1 MDVCGWRGEI
11 IMYALE
17 VIQQELHEDIARFG
31 RITYVKK
38 GEILMRPEECMEHFF
53 IILEGRVKISQI
65 NFENGKEQILYLL
78 AKGDMYDIISLL
90 DGKLHENVAM
100 ALDDVKLLVFPI
112 ELFREWIETKPSFN
126 KLFFPYV
133 AKQLRDVETLATDLS
148 LYDTTTRLVK
158 LIARN
163 IEQQGDK
170 QTLKLINNLSHDEL
184 ANLIGTVR
192 KVLNRNLQ
200 ALKKEGLIDI
210 KRKEIRIKDSQ
221 NLLEHLPEE

>member
-1 MDVCGWRGEI
+1 
-11 IMYALE
+11 MYALD
-17 VIQQELHEDIARFG
+17 VIQEELHDDITRFG
-31 RITYVKK
+31 RVSFVKK
-38 GEILMRPEECMEHFF
+38 GDTLMRPEECLEHFF
-53 IILEGRVKISQI
+53 VILEGRVKISQI

-78 AKGDMYDIISLL
+78 SKGDMYDVVSLL
-90 DGKLHENVAM
+90 DGKSHENIAM

-126 KLFFPYV
+126 RLFFPYV
-133 AKQLRDVETLATDLS
+133 AKQLRNVENLASDLS

-163 IEQQGDK
+163 IEQEGDK
-170 QTLKLINNLSHDEL
+170 QTLKLINNLSHEEL

-210 KRKEIRIKDSQ
+210 KRKEIYIKDSQ
-221 NLLEHLPEE
+221 NLLEHLPSD

>member
-1 MDVCGWRGEI
+1 
-11 IMYALE
+11 MYALE
-17 VIQQELHEDIARFG
+17 VIQQELQEDIARFG
-31 RITYVKK
+31 RMSFVKK
-38 GEILMRPEECMEHFF
+38 GEVLMRPEECLEHFF
-53 IILEGRVKISQI
+53 VLLEGRVKVSQI

-78 AKGDMYDIISLL
+78 SKGDMYDVVSLL
-90 DGKLHENVAM
+90 DGKMHENMAM

-133 AKQLRDVETLATDLS
+133 AKQLREMENLASDLS

-158 LIARN
+158 LIAKN
-163 IEQQGDK
+163 IEKEGDK

-200 ALKKEGLIDI
+200 SLKKEGLIDI
-210 KRKEIRIKDSQ
+210 KRKEIYIKDSQ
-221 NLLEHLPEE
+221 NLLEHLPLE

>member
-1 MDVCGWRGEI
+1 
-11 IMYALE
+11 MYALD
-17 VIQQELHEDIARFG
+17 VIQEELHDDITRFG
-31 RITYVKK
+31 RVSFVKK
-38 GEILMRPEECMEHFF
+38 GDTLMRPEECLEHFF
-53 IILEGRVKISQI
+53 VILEGRVKISQI

-78 AKGDMYDIISLL
+78 SKGDMYDVVSLL
-90 DGKLHENVAM
+90 DGKPHENIAM

-126 KLFFPYV
+126 RLFFPYV
-133 AKQLRDVETLATDLS
+133 AKQLRNVENLASDLS

-163 IEQQGDK
+163 IEQEGDK
-170 QTLKLINNLSHDEL
+170 QTLKLANNLSHEEL

-210 KRKEIRIKDSQ
+210 KRKEIYIKDSQ
-221 NLLEHLPEE
+221 NLLEHLPTD

>member
-1 MDVCGWRGEI
+1 
-11 IMYALE
+11 MYALE

-78 AKGDMYDIISLL
+78 TKGDMYDIISLL
-90 DGKLHENVAM
+90 DGKLHENVSM

>member
-1 MDVCGWRGEI
+1 
-11 IMYALE
+11 MYALE
-17 VIQQELHEDIARFG
+17 VIQQELQEDIARFG
-31 RITYVKK
+31 RVSFVKK
-38 GEILMRPEECMEHFF
+38 GEVLMRPEECLEHFF
-53 IILEGRVKISQI
+53 VLLEGRVKVSQI

-78 AKGDMYDIISLL
+78 SKGDMYDVVSLL
-90 DGKLHENVAM
+90 DGKAHENMAM

-133 AKQLRDVETLATDLS
+133 AKQLREMENLASDLS

-158 LIARN
+158 LIAKN
-163 IEQQGDK
+163 IEKEGDK

-200 ALKKEGLIDI
+200 SLKKEGLIDI
-210 KRKEIRIKDSQ
+210 KRKEIYIKDSQ
-221 NLLEHLPEE
+221 NLLEHLPLE

>member
-1 MDVCGWRGEI
+1 
-11 IMYALE
+11 MYALE
-17 VIQQELHEDIARFG
+17 VIERELHDDMTRFG
-31 RITYVKK
+31 RVTHVKK
-38 GEILMRPEECMEHFF
+38 GDTLMRPEECLEHFF
-53 IILEGRVKISQI
+53 VILEGRVKVSQI
-65 NFENGKEQILYLL
+65 NFETGKEQILYLL
-78 AKGDMYDIISLL
+78 TKGDMYDVVTLL
-90 DGKLHENVAM
+90 DAKEHENVAM

-112 ELFREWIETKPSFN
+112 ELFREWVETKPSFN

-133 AKQLRDVETLATDLS
+133 AKQLRAVETLASDLS

-163 IEQQGDK
+163 IEKEGDT
-170 QTLKLINNLSHDEL
+170 QTLKLINNLSHEEL

-210 KRKEIRIKDSQ
+210 KRKEICIKDSQ
-221 NLLEHLPEE
+221 NILEHLPSE

>member
-1 MDVCGWRGEI
+1 
-11 IMYALE
+11 MYALD

-31 RITYVKK
+31 RVSFVKK
-38 GEILMRPEECMEHFF
+38 GEVLMRPEECLEHFF
-53 IILEGRVKISQI
+53 VILEGRVKVSQI

-78 AKGDMYDIISLL
+78 SKGDMYDVVTLL
-90 DGKLHENVAM
+90 DGQSHENVAM

-112 ELFREWIETKPSFN
+112 ELFRGWIETKPSFN
-126 KLFFPYV
+126 KLFLPYV
-133 AKQLRDVETLATDLS
+133 AKQLRDVETLASDLS
-148 LYDTTTRLVK
+148 LYDTTTRLIK

-163 IEQQGDK
+163 IEQQGDT

-184 ANLIGTVR
+184 ASLIGTVR

-200 ALKKEGLIDI
+200 SLKKEGLIDI

>member
-1 MDVCGWRGEI
+1 
-11 IMYALE
+11 MYALE

-31 RITYVKK
+31 RMSFVKK
-38 GEILMRPEECMEHFF
+38 GEVLMRPEECLEHFF
-53 IILEGRVKISQI
+53 VLLEGRVKVSQI
-65 NFENGKEQILYLL
+65 NFETGKEQILYLL
-78 AKGDMYDIISLL
+78 SKGDMYDVVSLL
-90 DGKLHENVAM
+90 DGKMHENMAM

-133 AKQLRDVETLATDLS
+133 AKQLREMENLASDLS

-158 LIARN
+158 LIAKN
-163 IEQQGDK
+163 IEKEGDK

-200 ALKKEGLIDI
+200 SLKKEGLIDI
-210 KRKEIRIKDSQ
+210 KRKEIYIKDSQ
-221 NLLEHLPEE
+221 NLLEHLPTE

>member
-1 MDVCGWRGEI
+1 
-11 IMYALE
+11 MYALE
-17 VIQQELHEDIARFG
+17 VIQQELQEDIARFG
-31 RITYVKK
+31 RVSFVKK
-38 GEILMRPEECMEHFF
+38 GEVLMRPEECLEHFF
-53 IILEGRVKISQI
+53 VLLEGRVKVSQI

-78 AKGDMYDIISLL
+78 SKGDMYDVVSLL
-90 DGKLHENVAM
+90 DGKAHENMAM

-133 AKQLRDVETLATDLS
+133 AKQLREMENLASDLS

-158 LIARN
+158 LTAKN
-163 IEQQGDK
+163 IEKEGDK

-200 ALKKEGLIDI
+200 SLKKEGLIDI
-210 KRKEIRIKDSQ
+210 KRKEIYIKDSQ
-221 NLLEHLPEE
+221 NLLEHLPLE

>member
-1 MDVCGWRGEI
+1 
-11 IMYALE
+11 MYALE
-17 VIQQELHEDIARFG
+17 VIQQELQEDIARFG
-31 RITYVKK
+31 RVSFVKK
-38 GEILMRPEECMEHFF
+38 GEVLMRPEECLEHFF
-53 IILEGRVKISQI
+53 VLLEGRVKVSQI

-78 AKGDMYDIISLL
+78 SKGDMYDVVSLL
-90 DGKLHENVAM
+90 DGKMHENMAM

-133 AKQLRDVETLATDLS
+133 AKQLREMENLASDLS

-158 LIARN
+158 LIAKN
-163 IEQQGDK
+163 IEKEGDK

-200 ALKKEGLIDI
+200 SLKKEGLIDI
-210 KRKEIRIKDSQ
+210 KRKEIYIKDSQ
-221 NLLEHLPEE
+221 NLLEHLPLE

>member
-1 MDVCGWRGEI
+1 
-11 IMYALE
+11 MYALE
-17 VIQQELHEDIARFG
+17 VIQQELQEDIARFG
-31 RITYVKK
+31 RMSFVKK
-38 GEILMRPEECMEHFF
+38 GEVLMRPEECLEHFF
-53 IILEGRVKISQI
+53 VLLEGRVKVSQI

-78 AKGDMYDIISLL
+78 SKGDMYDVVSLL
-90 DGKLHENVAM
+90 DGKAHENMAM

-133 AKQLRDVETLATDLS
+133 AKQLREMENLASDLS

-158 LIARN
+158 LIAKN
-163 IEQQGDK
+163 IEKEGDK

-200 ALKKEGLIDI
+200 SLKKEGLIDI
-210 KRKEIRIKDSQ
+210 RRKEIYIKDSQ
-221 NLLEHLPEE
+221 NLLEHLPLE

>member
-1 MDVCGWRGEI
+1 
-11 IMYALE
+11 MYALE

-112 ELFREWIETKPSFN
+112 ELFREWIETKSSFN

>member
-1 MDVCGWRGEI
+1 
-11 IMYALE
+11 MYALE
-17 VIQQELHEDIARFG
+17 VIQQELHVDIARFG
-31 RITYVKK
+31 RMSFVKK
-38 GEILMRPEECMEHFF
+38 GEVLMRPEECLEHFF
-53 IILEGRVKISQI
+53 VLLEGRVKVSQI
-65 NFENGKEQILYLL
+65 NFETGKEQILYLL
-78 AKGDMYDIISLL
+78 SKGDMYDVVSLL
-90 DGKLHENVAM
+90 DGKMHENMAM

-133 AKQLRDVETLATDLS
+133 AKQLREMENLASDLS

-158 LIARN
+158 LIAKN
-163 IEQQGDK
+163 IEKEGDK

-200 ALKKEGLIDI
+200 SLKKEGLIDI
-210 KRKEIRIKDSQ
+210 KRKEIYIKDSQ
-221 NLLEHLPEE
+221 NLLEHLPTE

>member
-1 MDVCGWRGEI
+1 
-11 IMYALE
+11 MYALE
-17 VIQQELHEDIARFG
+17 VIQQELQEDIARFG
-31 RITYVKK
+31 RVSFVKK
-38 GEILMRPEECMEHFF
+38 GEVLMRPEECLEHFF
-53 IILEGRVKISQI
+53 VLLEGRVKVSQI

-78 AKGDMYDIISLL
+78 SKGDMYDVVSLL
-90 DGKLHENVAM
+90 DGKAHENMAM

-133 AKQLRDVETLATDLS
+133 AKQLREMENLASDLS

-158 LIARN
+158 LIAKN
-163 IEQQGDK
+163 IEKEGDK

-200 ALKKEGLIDI
+200 SLKKEGLIDI
-210 KRKEIRIKDSQ
+210 RRKEIYIKDSQ
-221 NLLEHLPEE
+221 NLLEHLPLE